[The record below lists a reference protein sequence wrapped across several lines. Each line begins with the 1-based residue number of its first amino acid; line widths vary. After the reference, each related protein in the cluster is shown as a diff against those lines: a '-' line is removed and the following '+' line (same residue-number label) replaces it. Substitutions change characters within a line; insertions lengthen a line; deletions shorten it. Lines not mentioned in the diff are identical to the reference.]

1 VKIRFL
7 KILLIEDT
15 PADAD
20 LIVEILSEV
29 DTVDYRL
36 QHVSSLKSAIALLE
50 ENSFD
55 VALLDLSLPDSQ
67 GLESIIQIRQATQT
81 TPTIVLTATN
91 DRDLAIQALREGAQ
105 DYLVKGKLEGELLVR
120 SIGYAIERQR
130 IEETLRQQAERERLM
145 GKMLERIR
153 RSLDLD
159 DILQTTVEEVRQ
171 FLDSDRVSIYCC
183 EADRPRK
190 ILADS
195 YKSNFCTQ
203 SPSPNSSILEF
214 CTLNFKQ
221 SSSENIKVLTDK
233 GYTNL
238 ATEDAYLLAAHQI
251 KSIVTFPIWRNCDP
265 IDDTQKIQDSDLGSE
280 KQDNSQLWGMLVAN
294 NYKKSEPWQQW
305 QIDFLQQ
312 LTTHVTIAIQQS
324 ELLRELENANRKL
337 HRLATQDGLTGIA
350 NRREFDR
357 VIQIEW
363 QRLYREKKPIS
374 LILCDI
380 DFFKL
385 YNDTYGHPAGDF
397 CLKQVAKVLQNAS
410 KRPADLVAR
419 YGGEEFAIV
428 LPDTDAEGTLFVA
441 QRILEDLRDLQ
452 IPHSKS
458 KIASHVTLSIGLC
471 TKMPNLED
479 KASNTIEAAD
489 YALYQA
495 KSNGRNQIYQ
505 IDSTNC

>member
-1 VKIRFL
+1 VEIRFL

-29 DTVDYRL
+29 ETVDYRL
-36 QHVSSLKSAIALLE
+36 QHVSSLKGAIAMLE

-67 GLESIIQIRQATQT
+67 GLESIVQIRQATQT

-91 DRDLAIQALREGAQ
+91 DRDLAIRALREGAQ

-145 GKMLERIR
+145 GKILERIR

-159 DILQTTVEEVRQ
+159 DILQATVEEVRQ
-171 FLDSDRVSIYCC
+171 FLDSDRVSICYC

-195 YKSNFCTQ
+195 YKSNFYTQ

-214 CTLNFKQ
+214 CALNFKQ
-221 SSSENIKVLTDK
+221 SNSENIKVIANTESISS
-233 GYTNL
+233 TM
-238 ATEDAYLLAAHQI
+238 EDAYILAAHQI
-251 KSIVTFPIWRNCDP
+251 RSIVTFPIWRNVDP
-265 IDDTQKIQDSDLGSE
+265 TNDTPTIQDGDLERSPSE
-280 KQDNSQLWGMLVAN
+280 DRDLSRLWGMLVAN

-324 ELLRELENANRKL
+324 ELLTELENANRKL

-357 VIQIEW
+357 VLQIEW

-397 CLKQVAKVLQNAS
+397 CLQQVAKVLQKAG

-428 LPDTDAEGTLFVA
+428 LPDTDAEGALFVA
-441 QRILEDLRDLQ
+441 QRILQDLRDLQ

-458 KIASHVTLSIGLC
+458 KIASHVTLSIGIC

-479 KASNTIEAAD
+479 KASNPIDTAD

-495 KSNGRNQIYQ
+495 KSNGRNQVYQ
-505 IDSTNC
+505 INS